1 MTTPPDPGRPEGYPP
16 PDPVSLSKDG
26 ADSGTTPSS
35 TGPASSEQQ
44 PPLDFDPYRF
54 GAPEHPIP
62 PEYAPPGYRPPDP
75 PVQPPPP
82 QYYPGYG
89 NQPGYP
95 GYPGQQGYP
104 NQPYPG
110 QPPYPNQQGYPGGQ
124 QYPGY
129 PPTPPYASQYPPA
142 RTGNGR
148 AIASLVLGIASI
160 VFFWTSVLDAIPIIL
175 ALIFGGITLS
185 EARRRPGR
193 EGRRLAVA
201 GIACAV
207 VGAILAVI
215 WSVWIYSKVKNCL
228 DYNTGSSEY
237 SHCVH
242 EQF

>member
-1 MTTPPDPGRPEGYPP
+1 MTTPADPGRPEGSPP

-26 ADSGTTPSS
+26 ADSGGANP
-35 TGPASSEQQ
+35 GGNEQ

-62 PEYAPPGYRPPDP
+62 PEYAPPGYRPP
-75 PVQPPPP
+75 VQPPPP

-89 NQPGYP
+89 NQSGYP
-95 GYPGQQGYP
+95 GYPNQQPYAGQQPHPGQQGYP
-104 NQPYPG
+104 NQ
-110 QPPYPNQQGYPGGQ
+110 QGYPG
-124 QYPGY
+124 YPGY

-142 RTGNGR
+142 RTGNGK
-148 AIASLVLGIASI
+148 AIAALVLGIASI

-193 EGRRLAVA
+193 EGHRLAVA

-207 VGAILAVI
+207 VGAILATI

-228 DYNTGSSEY
+228 DYDTGSSQY